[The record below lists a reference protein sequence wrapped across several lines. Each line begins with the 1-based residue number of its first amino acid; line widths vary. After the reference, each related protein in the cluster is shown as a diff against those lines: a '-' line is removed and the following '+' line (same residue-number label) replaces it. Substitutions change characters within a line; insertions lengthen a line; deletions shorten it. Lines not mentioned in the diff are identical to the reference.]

1 MDERFLIFEVNGTI
15 YGIRLDDV
23 ERILSIQNSEILH
36 SERKRSILKIAKDE
50 VPISKLCDRLKTYN
64 RTDSHINAIV
74 LRRQK
79 ERVAFLVSGKMDIEH
94 LDKVQKRKVN
104 LIDELADYVEGIGL
118 ISEKP
123 VIILERDA
131 IYA

>member
-79 ERVAFLVSGKMDIEH
+79 EKVAFLVSGKMDIEH
-94 LDKVQKRKVN
+94 LDKVQKREVN
-104 LIDELADYVEGIGL
+104 FIDELVDYVEGIGL

>member
-94 LDKVQKRKVN
+94 LDKVQKREVN

>member
-104 LIDELADYVEGIGL
+104 FIDELADYIEGIGL

>member
-1 MDERFLIFEVNGTI
+1 MDERFLVFEVNGTI

-79 ERVAFLVSGKMDIEH
+79 EKVAFLVSGKMDIEH
-94 LDKVQKRKVN
+94 LDKVQKREVN
-104 LIDELADYVEGIGL
+104 FIDELADYIEGIGL

-123 VIILERDA
+123 VIILKRDA
-131 IYA
+131 IYS

>member
-79 ERVAFLVSGKMDIEH
+79 EKVAFLVSGKMDIEH
-94 LDKVQKRKVN
+94 LDKVQKREVN
-104 LIDELADYVEGIGL
+104 FIDELADYIEGIGL

-131 IYA
+131 ISA

>member
-94 LDKVQKRKVN
+94 LDKVQKREVN
-104 LIDELADYVEGIGL
+104 FIDELADYIEGIGL

>member
-79 ERVAFLVSGKMDIEH
+79 EKVAFLVSGKMDIEH
-94 LDKVQKRKVN
+94 LDKVQKREVN
-104 LIDELADYVEGIGL
+104 FIDELADYIEGIGL

>member
-79 ERVAFLVSGKMDIEH
+79 EKVAFLVSGKMDIEH
-94 LDKVQKRKVN
+94 LDKVQKREVN
-104 LIDELADYVEGIGL
+104 FIDELADYVEGIGL

>member
-1 MDERFLIFEVNGTI
+1 MDERFLIFEVNETI

-64 RTDSHINAIV
+64 RTNSHINAIV

-79 ERVAFLVSGKMDIEH
+79 EKVAFLVSGKMDIEH
-94 LDKVQKRKVN
+94 LDKVQKREVN
-104 LIDELADYVEGIGL
+104 FIDELADYIEGIGL

>member
-79 ERVAFLVSGKMDIEH
+79 EKVAFLVSGKMDIEH
-94 LDKVQKRKVN
+94 LDKVQKREVN